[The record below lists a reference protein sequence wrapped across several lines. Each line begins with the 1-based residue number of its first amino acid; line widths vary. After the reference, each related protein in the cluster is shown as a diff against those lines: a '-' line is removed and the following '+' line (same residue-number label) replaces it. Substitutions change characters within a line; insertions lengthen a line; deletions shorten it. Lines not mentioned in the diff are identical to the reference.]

1 MSNTSLSLSVNNSY
15 SQALYELVNEEKVVD
30 KVEQEANAF
39 IKLISESQEFLN
51 LIKDP
56 RNTQSEQTDAISV
69 ICQSYKINE
78 TFTKFLKFL
87 ISKRRLFF
95 LDKILKDFIVICSNK
110 RGEIIA
116 KLTAAKELSSSEIEN
131 IENSLKVNFG
141 SNLKLKFSYDP
152 NLLGGLIVQVGSIMI
167 DTSLKSKLQQ
177 IENKM
182 IEA

>member
-15 SQALYELVNEEKVVD
+15 SQALYELVDEEKVVD

-56 RNTQSEQTDAISV
+56 RNTQPEQTDAISI
-69 ICQSYKINE
+69 ICKSYKINE

-95 LDKILKDFIVICSNK
+95 LDKILKDFIVICSSK

-141 SNLKLKFSYDP
+141 TNLKLKFSYDP
-152 NLLGGLIVQVGSIMI
+152 SLLGGLMVQVGSIMI

>member
-1 MSNTSLSLSVNNSY
+1 LSNTSLSLSVNNSY
-15 SQALYELVNEEKVVD
+15 SQALYELVDEEKVVD

-152 NLLGGLIVQVGSIMI
+152 SLLGGLIVQVGSIMI

>member
-1 MSNTSLSLSVNNSY
+1 MSNTSLSLTVNNSY
-15 SQALYELVNEEKVVD
+15 SQALYELVDEEKVVD

-152 NLLGGLIVQVGSIMI
+152 SLLGGLIVQVGSIMI

>member
-15 SQALYELVNEEKVVD
+15 SQALYELVSEEKVVD

>member
-1 MSNTSLSLSVNNSY
+1 MAKQLNFSKNLKNFL
-15 SQALYELVNEEKVVD
+15 LLLIEKRRIFFVK
-30 KVEQEANAF
+30 KVFDN
-39 IKLISESQEFLN
+39 
-51 LIKDP
+51 
-56 RNTQSEQTDAISV
+56 
-69 ICQSYKINE
+69 
-78 TFTKFLKFL
+78 FLKL
-87 ISKRRLFF
+87 
-95 LDKILKDFIVICSNK
+95 CANK

-152 NLLGGLIVQVGSIMI
+152 SLLGGLIVQVGSIMI

>member
-1 MSNTSLSLSVNNSY
+1 LSNTSLSLSVNNSY

-152 NLLGGLIVQVGSIMI
+152 SLLGGLIVQVGSIMI

>member
-15 SQALYELVNEEKVVD
+15 SQALYELVDEEKVVD

>member
-1 MSNTSLSLSVNNSY
+1 LSNTSLSLSVNNSY
-15 SQALYELVNEEKVVD
+15 SQALYELVDEEKVVD

-95 LDKILKDFIVICSNK
+95 LDKILKDFILICSNK

>member
-116 KLTAAKELSSSEIEN
+116 KFTAAKELSSSEIEN

-152 NLLGGLIVQVGSIMI
+152 SLLGGLIVQVGSIMI

>member
-15 SQALYELVNEEKVVD
+15 SQALYELVDEEKVVD

-95 LDKILKDFIVICSNK
+95 LDKILKDFILICSNK

-167 DTSLKSKLQQ
+167 DTSIKSKLQQ
-177 IENKM
+177 IENNM

>member
-15 SQALYELVNEEKVVD
+15 SQALYELVDEEKVVD

-152 NLLGGLIVQVGSIMI
+152 SLLGGLIVQVGSIMI

>member
-15 SQALYELVNEEKVVD
+15 SQALYELVDEEKVVD

-95 LDKILKDFIVICSNK
+95 LDKILKDFILICSNK

>member
-152 NLLGGLIVQVGSIMI
+152 SLLGGLIVQVGSIMI